1 MSTIIEQLNRYLAT
15 ASDATLE
22 EDFEELKHFNE
33 VGPTVDDY
41 FMALEKFYEA
51 PVYTL
56 KPSSYKI
63 DSSKFLSNDCHLSSD
78 NNYKAA

>member
-22 EDFEELKHFNE
+22 EDFEKLKHFNE

-41 FMALEKFYEA
+41 FKALEKY
-51 PVYTL
+51 
-56 KPSSYKI
+56 
-63 DSSKFLSNDCHLSSD
+63 
-78 NNYKAA
+78 